1 MVVNQVTFVIGEDCS
16 FGVVGKDNN
25 KTNLIKVVEVLIKNL
40 IIDVSFLDLKVPVK
54 KDDDKVIKI
63 LTNKEVVLI
72 SEEVKIVDYEVD
84 KDNYEIKDRENLD
97 ENLVKVVVQ
106 DGMVHIDVVVNI
118 NDKVE
123 NMDKNKSDDQV
134 DIKR

>member
-1 MVVNQVTFVIGEDCS
+1 M
-16 FGVVGKDNN
+16 
-25 KTNLIKVVEVLIKNL
+25 EVLIKNL

-97 ENLVKVVVQ
+97 ENLVKVVV
-106 DGMVHIDVVVNI
+106 
-118 NDKVE
+118 
-123 NMDKNKSDDQV
+123 
-134 DIKR
+134 